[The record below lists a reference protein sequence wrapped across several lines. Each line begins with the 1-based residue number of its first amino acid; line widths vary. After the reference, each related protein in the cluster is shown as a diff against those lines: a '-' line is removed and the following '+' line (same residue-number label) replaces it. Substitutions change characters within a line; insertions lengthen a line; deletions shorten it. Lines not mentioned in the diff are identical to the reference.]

1 MPRTEKR
8 SCKRKTYNAAVDYSV
23 SISKNISKPHTFKTI
38 TISETVKTVDIS
50 KKGLGIITSYPV
62 MPDHIL
68 KLRSLDGKS
77 LPKTAVVRWRAK
89 KGIWYRVG
97 LMFI

>member
-23 SISKNISKPHTFKTI
+23 SISKPRTFKTI
-38 TISETVKTVDIS
+38 TISETARGVDIS
-50 KKGLGIITSYPV
+50 KKGLGIVTSYPV

-68 KLRSLDGKS
+68 KLRNLDGNP